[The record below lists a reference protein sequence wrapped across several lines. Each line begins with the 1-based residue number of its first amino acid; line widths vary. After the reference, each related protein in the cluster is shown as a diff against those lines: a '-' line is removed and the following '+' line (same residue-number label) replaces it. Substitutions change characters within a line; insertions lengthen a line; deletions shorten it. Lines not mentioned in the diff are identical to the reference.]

1 MFLQALLLPNPIQ
14 RSFLQM
20 QEDIVK
26 GCKAKCV
33 ERANE
38 SKYQNSGPFF
48 SQGENGPDIFQGFW
62 GFREEKNPCFFFFF
76 RGFSCFFFA
85 KNKGWRVRG
94 FRCPSR
100 KIACKNGVKMK

>member
-48 SQGENGPDIFQGFW
+48 SQGENGPEDSARGVAAIAFCCRNSSCNSSCDAIARNGRRTIAFFLL
-62 GFREEKNPCFFFFF
+62 FRVQSF
-76 RGFSCFFFA
+76 
-85 KNKGWRVRG
+85 
-94 FRCPSR
+94 
-100 KIACKNGVKMK
+100 I